1 MDYVQGGARKF
12 QYFTNTGFSSR
23 YEFCKSKTLC
33 QARKFQFL
41 TNTEF
46 NSRYEVLDFFLPG
59 IIDRF
64 IVFSIS
70 IPHDRFTSH
79 ARESESVRPA
89 GSRFFESVFFLIK
102 TIGYETRFAISFGS
116 NVKDTLLS
124 VSVSINASTFFMNS
138 RLSGDFSSI

>member
-12 QYFTNTGFSSR
+12 QYFTNTGFS
-23 YEFCKSKTLC
+23 
-33 QARKFQFL
+33 
-41 TNTEF
+41 
-46 NSRYEVLDFFLPG
+46 SRYEVLDFFLPG

-102 TIGYETRFAISFGS
+102 TIGYETRHI
-116 NVKDTLLS
+116 V
-124 VSVSINASTFFMNS
+124 VSICKHKCIYILHELQIVRSFFFN
-138 RLSGDFSSI
+138 LIIVYDFDFIRIKSVNFKTGLCKV